1 MKKYLF
7 LFLIFSFCSLDADN
21 SRLPAVAKEEATKMG
36 DQVTIVKSEDTIYL
50 LSIGSSPI
58 TDNTPLA
65 KITALKEAKI
75 LAKGGLMKF
84 IYGTKT
90 QVHEQLSTLYITKK
104 NTSDGNV
111 EITHQQKEEYI
122 EMIQDKGDGIL
133 KNIIDIGKW
142 KKNNRYFFTY
152 AINLIG
158 VR

>member
-7 LFLIFSFCSLDADN
+7 LFFVFSFYSLNADN
-21 SRLPAVAKEEATKMG
+21 SRLLAVAKEEATKMG

-90 QVHEQLSTLYITKK
+90 QVHEQLSTL
-104 NTSDGNV
+104 
-111 EITHQQKEEYI
+111 
-122 EMIQDKGDGIL
+122 
-133 KNIIDIGKW
+133 
-142 KKNNRYFFTY
+142 
-152 AINLIG
+152 
-158 VR
+158 